1 MNIIPAIDLL
11 GGKAVRLLKG
21 DYDKVT
27 VYSDDPAAVAESF
40 ERAGAKY
47 LHVVDLDGAKDGT
60 TANFETIKEII
71 KRTNLSVEVGGGIR
85 ALDRVK
91 KYIDIGVDR
100 VIIGT
105 AAVTDPEFLNEA
117 VELYGEKVV
126 VGVDIKDGFVAIKG
140 WLEISELSCK
150 EFCKNLEDLG
160 IKTIICTDISKD
172 GMMSGT
178 NRELYR
184 ELYDEFNINIIA
196 SGGVSSMEDIAV
208 LSNMG
213 LFGAIVGKAIYTG
226 AIDLS
231 EAISLA
237 AFISSQQKEER

>member
-1 MNIIPAIDLL
+1 MNIIPAIDLI
-11 GGKAVRLLKG
+11 GGKAVRLVKG

-60 TANFETIKEII
+60 TANFETIKKII
-71 KRTNLSVEVGGGIR
+71 ERTDLSVEVGGGIR
-85 ALDRVK
+85 TLERVRQ
-91 KYIDIGVDR
+91 YIDVGVDR

-105 AAVTDPEFLNEA
+105 AAVTDPDFLRE
-117 VELYGEKVV
+117 VVKLYGEKIV

-150 EFCKNLEDLG
+150 EFCKKLEALG
-160 IKTIICTDISKD
+160 VKTIICTDISKD

-184 ELYDEFNINIIA
+184 ELYDEFELNIIA

-226 AIDLS
+226 AIELS
-231 EAISLA
+231 EAIKLA
-237 AFISSQQKEER
+237 AFISSQKEES

>member
-160 IKTIICTDISKD
+160 VKTIICTDISKD

-237 AFISSQQKEER
+237 AFISSQQKEES

>member
-237 AFISSQQKEER
+237 AFISSQQKEES

>member
-11 GGKAVRLLKG
+11 GGKAVRLVKG
-21 DYDKVT
+21 DYEKVT

-60 TANFETIKEII
+60 TANFETIKRII
-71 KRTNLSVEVGGGIR
+71 QRTDLSVEVGGGIR
-85 ALDRVK
+85 TLDKVRQ
-91 KYIDIGVDR
+91 YIDIGVDR

-105 AAVTDPEFLNEA
+105 AAVTDPDFLSEA
-117 VELYGEKVV
+117 VSLYGERIV

-150 EFCKNLEDLG
+150 EFCKKLEAFG
-160 IKTIICTDISKD
+160 VKTIICTDISKD

-184 ELYDEFNINIIA
+184 ELYDEFELNIIA

-226 AIDLS
+226 AINLS
-231 EAISLA
+231 DVIRLA
-237 AFISSQQKEER
+237 DFISAQNGGN